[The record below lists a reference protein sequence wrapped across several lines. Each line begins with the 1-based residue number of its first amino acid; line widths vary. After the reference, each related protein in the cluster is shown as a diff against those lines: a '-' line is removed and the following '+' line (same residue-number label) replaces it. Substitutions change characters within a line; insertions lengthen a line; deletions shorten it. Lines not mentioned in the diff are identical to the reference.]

1 MEVEHIIFNNKV
13 LERKLEELG
22 LGVASDIFLFGVLV
36 SVLVKVIQRMVFYTF
51 SSFQTQLS
59 K

>member
-13 LERKLEELG
+13 LERKLEELS